1 MFRWPAHPFMNLL
14 TERRCTQH
22 SQCSGH
28 GHLLCQNPVRFLHHS
43 THVWGICPLCDFVFT
58 CPVLSSKSLLQNVL
72 TLPGQTVKEKENLS
86 TFRSGE
92 MGCGDRLSHET
103 KGSGRVGAELCWE
116 PWRRQFL
123 SLMLM
128 GNSGQEFSLVAGPLP
143 PGSCSFIQLG
153 PCTSWLT
160 WLWPG

>member
-1 MFRWPAHPFMNLL
+1 MLSIRQDVLKVACSSLHEPAHWPEGALSI
-14 TERRCTQH
+14 H
-22 SQCSGH
+22 SAGH

-103 KGSGRVGAELCWE
+103 KGSGRVGPSSAGS
-116 PWRRQFL
+116 PGGGSFL
-123 SLMLM
+123 
-128 GNSGQEFSLVAGPLP
+128 A
-143 PGSCSFIQLG
+143 
-153 PCTSWLT
+153 
-160 WLWPG
+160 